1 MNYPCIVFSQ
11 RESSQAPKFCVFEA
25 PVKDVIEW
33 STIPRLSPDNQDG
46 IQRAKNDTKVRGITK
61 FLIADERNTIP
72 TAIVITLSSN
82 AHSINAIKGC
92 GETINNICINKDKK
106 DEVFVVDGQHRLY
119 GLYQFNPDSKV
130 PIVAILDATNE
141 ERAFQFIVINNKVS
155 KVAPDHIR
163 ALTLKFTGQLEE
175 AGLEQRL
182 KPARLSLSPNLS
194 YVGLANELDDSPFK
208 GIVALPNIREDKQI
222 VVPAAIEASI
232 AYIQSKNIMELSS
245 EDLSY
250 EFFITIWTVIKESW
264 PRAFCIEKK
273 SKDTMRLMSKVGIFS
288 MTRYIT
294 DAINFLSSFTE
305 ESMDLSNSQDVS
317 DAVRKVLKMQAEEFW
332 LADWD
337 FTISDSKAVR
347 EQIHDALTS
356 IQQNIRYNYNWSNDI
371 TFVKPTFS

>member
-11 RESSQAPKFCVFEA
+11 REDSQAPRFCIFEA

-46 IQRAKNDTKVRGITK
+46 IQRAKNDAKVRGITK
-61 FLIADERNTIP
+61 FLNADERNTIP

-82 AHSINAIKGC
+82 AHSINAEG
-92 GETINNICINKDKK
+92 GVESICINKDKK

-130 PIVAILDATNE
+130 PIVAILGATNE

-163 ALTLKFTGQLEE
+163 ALTLKFTGREDE

-194 YVGLANELDDSPFK
+194 YVGFANELEDSPFK
-208 GIVALPNIREDKQI
+208 GIVAMPNIPEDKQI
-222 VVPAAIEASI
+222 VVPAAIETSI
-232 AYIQSKNIMELSS
+232 AYIQSKNIMELSN
-245 EDLSY
+245 EDLAY
-250 EFFITIWTVIKESW
+250 DFFITIWTVIKDSW
-264 PRAFCIEKK
+264 PRAFCNERK
-273 SKDTMRLMSKVGIFS
+273 SKNPLKLMSKVGIFS

-294 DAINFLSSFTE
+294 DVINFLSSFTE
-305 ESMDLSNSQDVS
+305 SSMDLSNSEDVS

-332 LADWD
+332 LSDWD
-337 FTISDSKAVR
+337 FTISDTKAVR

-356 IQQNIRYNYNWSNDI
+356 IQQNIRYDYNWSNDI
-371 TFVKPTFS
+371 SFVKPTFS